1 MSSDKYQDD
10 GGDAKKPAG
19 TIDRFLNFIEVA
31 GNKLP
36 DPAILFLLLM
46 LLVWFLS
53 WPLSRLQFDA
63 VHPVT
68 QESIAVVNQV
78 NGDGIALLLTSM
90 VDVCVHLW
98 VLFLSLCW
106 GSV

>member
-46 LLVWFLS
+46 LLL
-53 WPLSRLQFDA
+53 
-63 VHPVT
+63 H
-68 QESIAVVNQV
+68 
-78 NGDGIALLLTSM
+78 
-90 VDVCVHLW
+90 
-98 VLFLSLCW
+98 
-106 GSV
+106 